1 MKIRSGLF
9 AGALLVWAGLT
20 TAPPSLA
27 QLAAKPPAA
36 SLPHA
41 YYIAEFEP
49 TVPDAIKPYSAQVAS
64 TFEPFGGRFIVR
76 GGQAAYLEGAPSKGR
91 IVIIEFDSMAKA
103 QAWYASPAYSALREI
118 RYKAGISRTFI
129 LEGIAPQGTP
139 H

>member
-1 MKIRSGLF
+1 MKIKSGLF
-9 AGALLVWAGLT
+9 AGIVSAFLAL
-20 TAPPSLA
+20 TATLPAFA
-27 QLAAKPPAA
+27 QVAV
-36 SLPHA
+36 PHA

-103 QAWYASPAYSALREI
+103 QAWYASPAYTALREI

-129 LEGIAPQGTP
+129 LEGIAPQSTP